1 MDLSVTGD
9 VVVVADALV
18 VESLVMAVCELFDS
32 ERLVAARGTAVDDD
46 EIDVTHG
53 FNGLLTSLLSP
64 IQLDMKNVLMK
75 AVMTVMIKLP
85 IFSVENRFINDVF
98 FYVVEKN
105 GLARGGAGCVHGR

>member
-18 VESLVMAVCELFDS
+18 VEPLVMTVFKLFDS
-32 ERLVAARGTAVDDD
+32 ERLVAACGTAVDDN

-64 IQLDMKNVLMK
+64 IQLDMKNVLIK

-98 FYVVEKN
+98 
-105 GLARGGAGCVHGR
+105 